1 MSLGSQVVRGG
12 LVFFAGRNAFL
23 VSNVLRSVVLAR
35 LLVPEQFGVVAL
47 STSLALLYRRFNA
60 FSFPTAAIR
69 YQGDEQALF
78 ATQFLVEEV
87 LELVGFF
94 ILLLT
99 QPLIRA
105 VYGTEVGNI
114 VLVIGVLLLLASTN
128 SMPITALEKRMAFR
142 TVAAIDIAK
151 SVIGFALPVTMA
163 WWGMGIWSLVAA
175 FGTEHVVT
183 NMALWII
190 LRPQCPS
197 LRFDRSIAKYLFGF
211 GMFMWITEQLAVL
224 TTQYDKIILGSLA
237 GAATL
242 GTYNLAATVVAYPFT
257 FLQDPLEKVIY
268 PWYARVQ
275 GVTDQMN
282 RAFALSVT
290 FSVNGSLLAA
300 VMLFAAAPQ
309 LILLVYGEKWM
320 ASVPLL
326 RGLVVFGVLRQM
338 INLVRPVLLS
348 VGQQKQY
355 TSVIGIQ
362 AGAMAIL
369 CPLFTSLGGALGTVA
384 SLVIASAVGVV
395 VSYHY
400 ALKVVRLPI
409 SRVST
414 SLFSAALSLI
424 VWWTVS
430 TTLGPIPPL
439 LGLVLAMTV
448 TSGSYLAILAALD
461 GQRLLEEGRLLWSVV
476 KPSIAS

>member
-1 MSLGSQVVRGG
+1 MSLGRQVVRGG
-12 LVFFAGRNAFL
+12 LLFFAGRNAFL

-47 STSLALLYRRFNA
+47 GTSLAFLYRRFNA

-69 YQGDEQALF
+69 YQGDEKALF
-78 ATQFLVEEV
+78 ATQFLIEEV

-105 VYGTEVGNI
+105 AYGAEVGNI
-114 VLVIGVLLLLASTN
+114 VLAIGMLFLLASTN

-142 TVAAIDIAK
+142 AVAAIDMAK
-151 SVIGFALPVTMA
+151 AVIGFALPVAMA

-175 FGTEHVVT
+175 FGTEYVVT
-183 NMALWII
+183 SIAVWII
-190 LRPQCPS
+190 LRPQRPS
-197 LRFDRSIAKYLFGF
+197 LCFNRAIAKYLFGF
-211 GMFMWITEQLAVL
+211 GMFMWVTEQLAVF

-237 GAATL
+237 GVATL
-242 GTYNLAATVVAYPFT
+242 GAYNLAATVVAYPFT
-257 FLQDPLEKVIY
+257 LLQDPLEKVIY
-268 PWYARVQ
+268 PWYSRVQ
-275 GVTDQMN
+275 GVTEQMN

-290 FSVNGSLLAA
+290 FSVNSSLLIA

-326 RGLVVFGVLRQM
+326 RGLVVFGLLKQM
-338 INLVRPVLLS
+338 ISLVRPVLLS
-348 VGQQKQY
+348 VGQQKRY
-355 TSVIGIQ
+355 TSVVGIQ

-369 CPLFTSLGGALGTVA
+369 CPLLTSLGGGLGTVA
-384 SLVIASAVGVV
+384 SLTIASAIGAVA
-395 VSYHY
+395 SYHY

-409 SRVST
+409 KRVST
-414 SLFSAALSLI
+414 SLFSGALGLI
-424 VWWTVS
+424 TWWVVS
-430 TTLGPIPPL
+430 TRLGSIPPL
-439 LGLVLAMTV
+439 PGLILATIA
-448 TSGSYLAILAALD
+448 TSATYLAALILLD
-461 GQRLLEEGRLLWSVV
+461 GRQLVEDGKTLWNTV
-476 KPSIAS
+476 KPITAS